1 MEHTNHANCPPLHLI
16 VYFRFKTAIGLPRFF
31 ISNFSCR
38 GSNENGSYYKAV
50 KEYIFLTFETSNN
63 NALLI
68 ELETPKVA
76 SRMERRQPWDSHSKP
91 EFTKEVKHE
100 RAREC
105 CGVLAYLHCK
115 KTATWIPYQAA
126 VWDHHIAASK
136 EIAIEVKSMIFENCN
151 NEKAIIT
158 FETGGCAILQHLTE
172 TAPAIKHPK
181 CRH

>member
-1 MEHTNHANCPPLHLI
+1 MEHTNHVNCPPLHLI
-16 VYFRFKTAIGLPRFF
+16 VYFIFKSAINLPRFF

-38 GSNENGSYYKAV
+38 ESNENGSDYKAV

-76 SRMERRQPWDSHSKP
+76 PRMQQKQCRDCHSKP
-91 EFTKEVKHE
+91 EFTREVKHA

-105 CGVLAYLHCK
+105 CGVLASLRCK

-126 VWDHHIAASK
+126 
-136 EIAIEVKSMIFENCN
+136 
-151 NEKAIIT
+151 
-158 FETGGCAILQHLTE
+158 L
-172 TAPAIKHPK
+172 
-181 CRH
+181 